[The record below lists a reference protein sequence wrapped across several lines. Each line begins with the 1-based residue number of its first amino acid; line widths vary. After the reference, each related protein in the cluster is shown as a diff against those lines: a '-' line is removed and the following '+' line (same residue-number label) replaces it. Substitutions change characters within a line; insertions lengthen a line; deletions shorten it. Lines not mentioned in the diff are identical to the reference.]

1 MPLVVRAGLWNRW
14 KPRNAAGIGKLLSGL
29 FADAPE
35 TGRLTESLAS
45 ALGNEAGLGMFL
57 WRHT

>member
-1 MPLVVRAGLWNRW
+1 MPLVVRAGLGSSW

-29 FADAPE
+29 FVDAPE

-45 ALGNEAGLGMFL
+45 ALGNETGLGML
-57 WRHT
+57 L